1 MQEDKAYLRHPLH
14 RSAVP
19 LPAAR
24 AKATASALKCRAAAF
39 RRGRL
44 KDQSPRRVFV
54 VDALRTPIALRRG
67 GLARVRPE
75 HFGAA
80 VVRELLR
87 RTGVA
92 GGDLDAVFAGN
103 AVGTGGNIARL
114 MSFYAGVPQSVP
126 AVTIDMQCASA
137 AASISLAFAKIAA
150 GQADAIVAG
159 GMESVSL
166 QPARIYAE
174 GDERRGQLAATGGSY
189 YTAQFSPDDLHEDAM
204 LRGSERVMEQ
214 EGVTR
219 AELDRWVLES
229 HQRAA
234 QAERDGVFRPWMLP
248 LEGSPF
254 NDTDDELARALRLA
268 DCTRDEGIKPRM
280 RQRLLDRMPLLYG
293 DGTLLTAAN
302 ACRTNDGAAFL
313 LLASEAFV
321 KAHGLAPQMEVL
333 ATAATGVAPGESPR
347 GAQAT
352 AEKLLA
358 REQLSWT
365 DLAAIEFN
373 EAFAVI
379 DVLLERTHP
388 EVMNCYN
395 QHGGA
400 LAYGHPY
407 GASGAILAIQLLA
420 ALQTAGGLGL
430 LSIAGAG
437 GLGEAVLFEKRDSY
451 ELL

>member
-1 MQEDKAYLRHPLH
+1 MNIT
-14 RSAVP
+14 
-19 LPAAR
+19 
-24 AKATASALKCRAAAF
+24 AK
-39 RRGRL
+39 GEHI
-44 KDQSPRRVFV
+44 RRVFV
-54 VDALRTPIALRRG
+54 IDALRTPIALRRG
-67 GLARVRPE
+67 GLSRVRPE
-75 HFGAA
+75 FFGAA

-114 MSFYAGVPQSVP
+114 MSLSAGVPQAVP

-150 GQADAIVAG
+150 GQADAIIAG

-166 QPARIYAE
+166 QPVRVYAE
-174 GDERRGQLAATGGSY
+174 GDERREQLAATGGRY
-189 YTAQFSPDDLHEDAM
+189 YTAQFSPDDLREDAM
-204 LRGSERVMEQ
+204 LRGAERVMER
-214 EGVTR
+214 ESVTR

-229 HQRAA
+229 HRRAA

-248 LEGSPF
+248 LHGATF
-254 NDTDDELARALRLA
+254 DNTDDDLARALRLA
-268 DCTRDEGIKPRM
+268 DCMRDEGIKPRM
-280 RQRLLDRMPLLYG
+280 SQKLLDRMPLLFG
-293 DGTLLTAAN
+293 EGSLLTAAN
-302 ACRTNDGAAFL
+302 ACRTNDGAGFL
-313 LLASEAFV
+313 LLTSEAFA
-321 KAHGLAPQMEVL
+321 KAHGLVPHMEVL
-333 ATAATGVAPGESPR
+333 ATAATGGVVPSESPR

-352 AEKLLA
+352 AEQLLA
-358 REQLSWT
+358 REHLAWT

-388 EVMNCYN
+388 EIISRYN

-420 ALQTAGGLGL
+420 ALQKQGDLGL
-430 LSIAGAG
+430 ISIAGAG
-437 GLGEAVLFEKRDSY
+437 GLGEAILFRRR
-451 ELL
+451 

>member
-1 MQEDKAYLRHPLH
+1 MLEDKACLRHPLH

-19 LPAAR
+19 LPPW
-24 AKATASALKCRAAAF
+24 
-39 RRGRL
+39 GRL
-44 KDQSPRRVFV
+44 KDECQRRVFV

-80 VVRELLR
+80 VVRELLH

-92 GGDLDAVFAGN
+92 GSALDAVFAGN
-103 AVGTGGNIARL
+103 AVGTGGNITRL
-114 MSFYAGVPQSVP
+114 MSLFAGVPQSVP

-137 AASISLAFAKIAA
+137 AGAISLAFAKIAA

-174 GDERRGQLAATGGSY
+174 GDERRAQLAATGGRY
-189 YTAQFSPDDLHEDAM
+189 YTAQFSPEDLHEDAM
-204 LRGSERVMEQ
+204 LRGAERVMEQ
-214 EGVTR
+214 ERVTR
-219 AELDRWVLES
+219 AELDRWVLQS
-229 HQRAA
+229 HARAA
-234 QAERDGVFRPWMLP
+234 QAARDGVFRPWMLP
-248 LEGSPF
+248 LDGKAF
-254 NDTDDELARALRLA
+254 AGAMDDELARALRLA

-280 RQRLLDRMPLLYG
+280 NQKLLDRMLRLYG

-321 KAHGLAPQMEVL
+321 KAHGLAPQMELL
-333 ATAATGVAPGESPR
+333 ATAATGVNPSESPR

-352 AEKLLA
+352 AEQILA
-358 REQLSWT
+358 RQGLAWT

-388 EVMNCYN
+388 EILDRYN

-420 ALQTAGGLGL
+420 ALQKTGGLGL

-437 GLGEAVLFEKRDSY
+437 GLGEAILFEKRDSY